1 MSTTKEKKPQI
12 KLNES
17 HYNEMLG
24 LCYKLYFQ
32 SDDITREYGLV
43 WYDDAILFVESLA
56 NECDLSFDVVN
67 HCLSVLSNNNEWET
81 NKKDCERMIRA
92 FINNESIDSFK
103 VSTYGRD
110 KRKAWNVLKN
120 NIRIQPSALKTYS
133 FSMNM
138 SNIDNHF
145 NVTIDRHMLSA
156 MLVREYG
163 SMTPLKYSMFRNAI
177 IEVANTIGIQ
187 PKQMQA
193 ILWLQIKLNKEQ
205 TTLSKIAESLDLF
218 HKNNSKRVHKNKFS
232 VIN

>member
-43 WYDDAILFVESLA
+43 WYNHAILFVESLA
-56 NECDLSFDVVN
+56 NECNLSFDVVN
-67 HCLSVLSNNNEWET
+67 HCLCVLSNANDWET
-81 NKKDCERMIRA
+81 NKKDCTRMVKA
-92 FINNESIDSFK
+92 FIANESIDSFK
-103 VSTYGRD
+103 VSTYGND

-133 FSMNM
+133 FSMNI

-156 MLVREYG
+156 MLTREYG
-163 SMTPLKYSMFRNAI
+163 SITPLKYSMFRNAI
-177 IEVANTIGIQ
+177 IEVANTFGIQ

-193 ILWLQIKLNKEQ
+193 ILWLQIKINKEQ
-205 TTLSKIAESLDLF
+205 TTLSDIAQSLESFQKQTTELQ
-218 HKNNSKRVHKNKFS
+218 KMSTQK
-232 VIN
+232 

>member
-1 MSTTKEKKPQI
+1 MNTTKEKKPQI

-43 WYDDAILFVESLA
+43 WYNHAILFVESLA
-56 NECDLSFDVVN
+56 NECNLSFDVVN
-67 HCLSVLSNNNEWET
+67 HCLCVLSNANDWET
-81 NKKDCERMIRA
+81 NKKDCTRMVKA
-92 FINNESIDSFK
+92 FIANESIDSFK
-103 VSTYGRD
+103 VSTYGND

-133 FSMNM
+133 FSMNI

-156 MLVREYG
+156 MLTREYG
-163 SMTPLKYSMFRNAI
+163 SITPLKYSMFRNAI
-177 IEVANTIGIQ
+177 IEVANTFGIQ

-193 ILWLQIKLNKEQ
+193 ILWLQIKINKEQ
-205 TTLSKIAESLDLF
+205 ITLSDIAQSLESFQKQTTELQ
-218 HKNNSKRVHKNKFS
+218 KMSTQK
-232 VIN
+232 

>member
-43 WYDDAILFVESLA
+43 WYNHAILFVESLA
-56 NECDLSFDVVN
+56 NECNLSFDVVN
-67 HCLSVLSNNNEWET
+67 HCLCVLSNANDWET
-81 NKKDCERMIRA
+81 NKKDCTRMVKA
-92 FINNESIDSFK
+92 FIANESIDSFK
-103 VSTYGRD
+103 VSTYGND

-133 FSMNM
+133 FSMNI

-156 MLVREYG
+156 MLTREYG
-163 SMTPLKYSMFRNAI
+163 SITPLKYSMFRNAI
-177 IEVANTIGIQ
+177 IEVANTFGIQ

-193 ILWLQIKLNKEQ
+193 ILWLQIKINKEQ
-205 TTLSKIAESLDLF
+205 ITLSDIAQSLESFQKQTTELQ
-218 HKNNSKRVHKNKFS
+218 KMSTQK
-232 VIN
+232 